1 MKKLFAVVTVLMLIT
16 VSATMAERIPFTEW
30 LEQQTAVAEQPIV
43 QDEPQVA
50 EGTALVAVSEAEATE
65 EPYGGT
71 PEEAYGEST
80 EEALPEFAQIGM
92 GSQGIY
98 VEKLQEKLNQ
108 LGIPAGKV
116 DGRFGTT
123 TEAALKTV
131 QKALGWEETGVVET
145 VDELNEIM
153 GIEPGDGV
161 NLAVGTSE
169 EWSEWMTPE
178 YNAEDRCFTVSTA
191 YLGDKRV
198 GDPYTCQVEIE
209 FANVSKTTDIGDDK
223 SFGFCTQGKVDG
235 EWKDWRARNVWNRSL
250 IEINEAP
257 ADGIYKYYTTQRI
270 QELGVESRQCEIG
283 FRCDYWASGQFRV
296 RCVKVEKGMN
306 ATDWTPAP

>member
-116 DGRFGTT
+116 DGRFGTM

-198 GDPYTCQVEIE
+198 GEPYTCQVEIE
-209 FANVSKTTDIGDDK
+209 FSGVTATQDIENN
-223 SFGFCTQGKVDG
+223 GFLFLAQGRVDEAWG
-235 EWKDWRARNVWNRSL
+235 ELGASNVWNSL
-250 IEINEAP
+250 VKLYESP
-257 ADGIYKYYTTQRI
+257 ADGVYKYTITKKIRDI
-270 QELGVESRQCEIG
+270 NVNATSFELG